1 MEKFEASLEDLQ
13 LDLLN
18 PRLVE
23 AETQLDALK
32 ALVDIGPGFFRTLMN
47 SIKENGL
54 DPGDAFYVLADEQDE
69 TSFVVVDGN
78 RRLAALKVLNEPSIL
93 KGMDLTDAEIRML
106 SGAATGYAPGTIAD
120 VECILFDD
128 RKSADLWI
136 ARRHGRDL
144 GGEGRLV
151 WGPLEIERFQRD
163 HTNLDVIGFLE
174 RNTSMPTTDW
184 AAVKKAV
191 ENNSSSL
198 NRFLSNKAFR
208 RLIGLTVTTETD
220 DSKVPYFTAAPDVVV
235 NVLEKVFVDIRE
247 KRINTRTYNTAE
259 EIEGYIEQLPSTL
272 KGDGKHNAA
281 PQKFRDAEIA
291 KSEQPALAAKAAA
304 NTAKTTQATRPR
316 QTLAE
321 KKHPFQ
327 QPETT
332 KGQRLVYEAS
342 RLNTASYPLSSA
354 YVLRAFIEHTVDS
367 YMTTHS
373 IPRQE
378 GSKPLELHRRAEAV
392 IAHLIAAK
400 TASGQE
406 LRAAKRVLGDT
417 KDKSS
422 IQALNDYHHGQYVI
436 PAADALRASWD
447 ACIPLFIAVYGTPS

>member
-1 MEKFEASLEDLQ
+1 MERFEAPLEDLQ
-13 LDLLN
+13 LDLQN
-18 PRLVE
+18 PRLVH

-47 SIKENGL
+47 SIKDNGL
-54 DPGDAFYVLADEQDE
+54 DPGDAFYVLADEEDE
-69 TSFVVVDGN
+69 DAFVVVDGN

-93 KGMDLTDAEIRML
+93 KGLDLTDAEIKML
-106 SGAATGYAPGTIAD
+106 TSAAAGYTPGTIAD
-120 VECILFDD
+120 VECVLFDD

-174 RNTSMPTTDW
+174 RNTSLEAGDW

-208 RLIGLTVTTETD
+208 RLIGLTITTETD
-220 DSKVPYFTAAPDVVV
+220 DSKVPYFTAAPDTVVK
-235 NVLEKVFVDIRE
+235 VLEKVFVDIRD

-259 EIEGYIEQLPSTL
+259 EIEGYIEQLPAKL
-272 KGDGKHNAA
+272 KGDGKHASA
-281 PQKFRDAEIA
+281 PQKFRDVDIA
-291 KSEQPALAAKAAA
+291 KPGKSATATKASA
-304 NTAKTTQATRPR
+304 NPTKTTQATRPR

-321 KKHPFQ
+321 KKHHFK

-342 RLNTASYPLSSA
+342 RLNTASYPLSCA
-354 YVLRAFIEHTVDS
+354 YVLRAFIEHTVDT
-367 YMTTHS
+367 YMTDHNL
-373 IPRQE
+373 PRQE
-378 GSKPLELHRRAEAV
+378 GNKPLELHRRAETV

-422 IQALNDYHHGQYVI
+422 IQALNDYHHGKYVI
-436 PAADALRASWD
+436 PAADSLRASWD
-447 ACIPLFIAVYGTPS
+447 ACIPLFIAVYGSPS

>member
-1 MEKFEASLEDLQ
+1 MEKFEAPLEDLQ
-13 LDLLN
+13 LDLQN

-23 AETQLDALK
+23 AETQLGALK
-32 ALVDIGPGFFRTLMN
+32 SLIDIGPGYFRTLMT
-47 SIKENGL
+47 SIKDNGL
-54 DPGDAFYVLADEQDE
+54 DPGDAFYVLADDEDE
-69 TSFVVVDGN
+69 TSFIVVDGN
-78 RRLAALKVLNEPSIL
+78 RRLAALRVLSEPSVL
-93 KGMDLTDAEIRML
+93 KGIGLTDAEVKML
-106 SGAATGYAPGTIAD
+106 TTAAAGYTPGTISD
-120 VECILFDD
+120 VECVLFDD

-174 RNTSMPTTDW
+174 RNTSIIPTDW
-184 AAVKKAV
+184 AATKKAV

-208 RLIGLTVTTETD
+208 KLIGLTVTTETD
-220 DSKVPYFTAAPDVVV
+220 DSKVPYFTASPDIVLAL
-235 NVLEKVFVDIRE
+235 LEKIFVDIRD
-247 KRINTRTYNTAE
+247 KKINTRTYNTAE
-259 EIEGYIEQLPSTL
+259 EIEGYIEQLPAKL
-272 KGDGKHNAA
+272 KGEGKQNSTPQRFRDVNIAKPNNAA
-281 PQKFRDAEIA
+281 ATK
-291 KSEQPALAAKAAA
+291 KTAAS
-304 NTAKTTQATRPR
+304 TTKTTQATRPR

-321 KKHPFQ
+321 KKHPFK

-342 RLNTASYPLSSA
+342 RLNTATYPLSAA
-354 YVLRAFIEHTVDS
+354 YVLRAFIEHTVDT
-367 YMTTHS
+367 YMTVHS

-378 GSKPLELHRRAEAV
+378 GIKPIELHRRAETV

-400 TASGQE
+400 TASGQD

-422 IQALNDYHHGQYVI
+422 IQALNDYHHGRYVI
-436 PAADALRASWD
+436 PAADSLRAAWD
-447 ACIPLFIAVYGTPS
+447 ACIPLFIAVYGSPS

>member
-1 MEKFEASLEDLQ
+1 MEKFEAPIEDLQ

-23 AETQLDALK
+23 AGTQLDALK
-32 ALVDIGPGFFRTLMN
+32 ALIDIGPGFFRTLMN
-47 SIKENGL
+47 SIKDNGL
-54 DPGDAFYVLADEQDE
+54 DPGDAFYVLADEEDE
-69 TSFVVVDGN
+69 TSFIVVDGN
-78 RRLAALKVLNEPSIL
+78 RRLAALKVLNEPSLL
-93 KGMDLTDAEIRML
+93 KGLDLTEPEIKML
-106 SGAATGYAPGTIAD
+106 TSAAAGYTPGTVAD
-120 VECILFDD
+120 VECVLFED

-174 RNTSMPTTDW
+174 RNTSMSASDW

-208 RLIGLTVTTETD
+208 RLVGLTVTTETD
-220 DSKVPYFTAAPDVVV
+220 DSKVPYFTAAPEVVV
-235 NVLEKVFVDIRE
+235 NVLEKVFVDIRD

-259 EIEGYIEQLPSTL
+259 EIEGYIDQLPAKL
-272 KGDGKHNAA
+272 GGVGKHSSA
-281 PQKFRDAEIA
+281 PQKFRDVEIA
-291 KSEQPALAAKAAA
+291 KAGKPSPTPKVVTH
-304 NTAKTTQATRPR
+304 TAKTTPATRPR

-342 RLNTASYPLSSA
+342 RLNTSSFPLSSA

-367 YMTTHS
+367 YMMKHG

-378 GSKPLELHRRAEAV
+378 GNKSLELHRRAEAV

-400 TASGQE
+400 TASGQD

>member
-1 MEKFEASLEDLQ
+1 MEKFEAPLEDLQ

-32 ALVDIGPGFFRTLMN
+32 ALVDIGPGLFRTLMI
-47 SIKENGL
+47 SIRDNGL
-54 DPGDAFYVLADEQDE
+54 DPGDAFYVLADEEDD
-69 TSFVVVDGN
+69 SSYIVVDGN
-78 RRLAALKVLNEPSIL
+78 RRLSALKVLNEPSIL
-93 KGMDLTDAEIRML
+93 KGMDLTDAEIKML
-106 SGAATGYAPGTIAD
+106 TSAAAGYTPGTIAD
-120 VECILFDD
+120 VECVLFDD

-174 RNTSMPTTDW
+174 RNTSLEAADW
-184 AAVKKAV
+184 ATVKKAV

-220 DSKVPYFTAAPDVVV
+220 DSKVPYFTAAPETVV
-235 NVLEKVFVDIRE
+235 NVLEKVFVDIRD

-259 EIEGYIEQLPSTL
+259 DIEGYIEQLPSKL
-272 KGDGKHNAA
+272 KGDGKHNGS
-281 PQKFRDAEIA
+281 PQRFRDADIA
-291 KSEQPALAAKAAA
+291 KATKPATVAKAAA
-304 NTAKTTQATRPR
+304 SAAKTTQATRPR

-321 KKHPFQ
+321 KKHPFR

-342 RLNTASYPLSSA
+342 RLNTASYPLACA
-354 YVLRAFIEHTVDS
+354 YVLRAMIEHTVDS
-367 YMTTHS
+367 YMTTHG

-378 GSKPLELHRRAEAV
+378 GSKPIELHRRAEAV
-392 IAHLIAAK
+392 IAHLIAAQ
-400 TASGQE
+400 TATGQE
-406 LRAAKRVLGDT
+406 LRAATRVLGNT

-447 ACIPLFIAVYGTPS
+447 ACIPLFIAVYGSPS